1 MNRLNMKFRTLKWIL
16 LMVFVSLLDT
26 SRGQSLV
33 PTVVSSSGG
42 QSQSG
47 DGYSLSWTLGE
58 AFTTTLANEGLKLT
72 QGFHQPDLEATSG
85 RFRWDNQEITIF
97 LYPNPTNERIYL
109 LPSGD
114 GSFSYRLTSLQGQVL
129 KILTPGPGLRE
140 IGLDSFQGG
149 LYLVQVW
156 KDNHQL
162 GTLKFILSR

>member
-1 MNRLNMKFRTLKWIL
+1 
-16 LMVFVSLLDT
+16 MVFVSLMDT

-58 AFTTTLANEGLKLT
+58 AFTATLANEGLKLT

-140 IGLDSFQGG
+140 IGLDSFQGR

-156 KDNHQL
+156 KDNDQL